1 MRNPTSGSGSEDEAQ
16 KEDPVIRPGPYV
28 ENFGVGS
35 DAKALSR
42 QVESRQRSSLL
53 LEHDLFGKPVPTF
66 PDHALDRVLGQS

>member
-53 LEHDLFGKPVPTF
+53 CMIFSENRFPLFRIM
-66 PDHALDRVLGQS
+66 L